1 MSCCDYQV
9 AGGFKD
15 LFIAPTFDELE
26 QVARDAKGN
35 PQKLS
40 MKQLRSIRENGLVA
54 VMSGV
59 FRMNIIGHFCI
70 VFAVNECVSQCFA
83 YQLML

>member
-1 MSCCDYQV
+1 V
-9 AGGFKD
+9 VGGFKD

-40 MKQLRSIRENGLVA
+40 IKQLRSIRENGSVA
-54 VMSGV
+54 IMSV
-59 FRMNIIGHFCI
+59 FFCE
-70 VFAVNECVSQCFA
+70 NFA
-83 YQLML
+83 YS